1 MSPGLPGDI
10 FLEFRTN
17 RAILKDKESHFGRYI
32 MDYYAL
38 LDLVV
43 DLGHELAMAGAET
56 YRIEES
62 ANRILLTYGLQA
74 EVFAIP
80 NCLIVSIETPEGKLM
95 TRMRRIGAHGNDLDT
110 VDQLSSLSR
119 AICNRKPDVME
130 AKKWLETVTGGKRS
144 YPLSLHLLGN
154 LLGAAGYSIFFGGT
168 WLDAFWAGLCG
179 VAVGLVNMAL
189 VKIKTNQFFQT
200 ITSSFIMALLAYAI
214 AAFGLTDNADSVI
227 IGALMI
233 LVPGLL
239 FTNAMRDIIYGDTN
253 SGVNRIVQVFLIAAA
268 LALGTAAAW
277 NTAAAFWGEPAD
289 VYARNYGFWMQSIS
303 SFVGCVGFAIL
314 FNIHGKT
321 VFVSSLGGMI
331 TWMVYL
337 LVADSGG
344 TIMEA
349 NFWASLFAG
358 FVAEAMA
365 RAYKKPAIGYLVM
378 GIFPLLPGAGVYYT
392 MNYAV
397 RRQMDLFAATGMRT
411 AAIAGIMAVGIL
423 LASTL
428 VRMQH
433 ILRSQRK

>member
-1 MSPGLPGDI
+1 
-10 FLEFRTN
+10 
-17 RAILKDKESHFGRYI
+17 

-43 DLGHELAMAGAET
+43 DLNYELAMAGAET

-62 ANRILLTYGLQA
+62 ASRILSSYGLQP

-80 NCLIVSIETPEGKLM
+80 NNLTVSIETPEGQLL
-95 TRMRRIGAHGNDLDT
+95 TRMRRIGPHGNDLDA
-110 VDQLSSLSR
+110 VDQLSALSR

-130 AKKWLETVTGGKRS
+130 AKQWLEYVVSQKRS
-144 YPLSLHLLGN
+144 YSPVLYLLGN
-154 LLGAAGYSIFFGGT
+154 FLGAAGYGIFFGGT
-168 WLDAFWAGLCG
+168 GIDALWAGICG
-179 VAVGLVNMAL
+179 ILVGSVNKAL
-189 VKIKTNQFFQT
+189 DKIKTNQFFQT
-200 ITSSFIMALLAYAI
+200 IVASYLMALVAYT
-214 AAFGLTDNADSVI
+214 AAEFGLTYHADSVI

-277 NTAAAFWGEPAD
+277 NTAAALWGQPANM
-289 VYARNYGFWMQSIS
+289 YTPSYGFWTQSIS
-303 SFVGCVGFAIL
+303 GAVGCIGFAIL
-314 FNIHGKT
+314 FNIHGKG
-321 VFVSSLGGMI
+321 VFISSLGGLF

-337 LVADSGG
+337 MVEHFGG
-344 TIMEA
+344 GVIEA

-358 FVAEAMA
+358 FFAEFMA
-365 RAYKKPAIGYLVM
+365 RVWKKPAIAYLVVAL
-378 GIFPLLPGAGVYYT
+378 FPLLPGAGVYYT

-428 VRMQH
+428 VRMVNILKNQH
-433 ILRSQRK
+433 K